1 MRIFDMDY
9 FLSLAFQN
17 RVLFLLSLAIVF
29 LLICSV
35 IFAAYSILLRIR
47 NNRKAAHWAR
57 LETAWEQAILE
68 VLSGEKEPSDLQQR
82 VGRKDTLYFVDFV
95 MRYARRLRGQEREI
109 LTELVRPFLSRITER
124 TVGGDA
130 ERRARAVQT
139 ISTLGFE
146 EYTDRIIAAL
156 DDPSPLV
163 AMIAARALA
172 RKEHPQHAVPVLK
185 RLHRFQGWSRNY
197 LSTMLSAV
205 GPQIAPALRETLMDA
220 GQPPQARAVA
230 AEALRELNEFRAAD
244 DAVKVLETEQDRDLL
259 ASSLRLLAQTG
270 RPEHLPAIR
279 SLLGSP
285 DFVVRAQAAGA
296 LGAIGDHQ
304 DIPLLREAFED
315 PSQWVAIQAAQGLK
329 ESGGVQTLKEIADS
343 DHPRAD
349 LAKQVLMGEN

>member
-68 VLSGEKEPSDLQQR
+68 VLSGEKEPLDLQQR

-172 RKEHPQHAVPVLK
+172 RKE
-185 RLHRFQGWSRNY
+185 
-197 LSTMLSAV
+197 
-205 GPQIAPALRETLMDA
+205 
-220 GQPPQARAVA
+220 
-230 AEALRELNEFRAAD
+230 
-244 DAVKVLETEQDRDLL
+244 
-259 ASSLRLLAQTG
+259 
-270 RPEHLPAIR
+270 
-279 SLLGSP
+279 
-285 DFVVRAQAAGA
+285 
-296 LGAIGDHQ
+296 
-304 DIPLLREAFED
+304 
-315 PSQWVAIQAAQGLK
+315 
-329 ESGGVQTLKEIADS
+329 
-343 DHPRAD
+343 
-349 LAKQVLMGEN
+349 